1 MQSLC
6 FQAHK
11 KTNYH
16 ESIASLINWCDSS
29 NKLEMSKTIFVTE
42 AYIHRGNISEVYV
55 CLKKKLGT
63 NSDTQF
69 FFQCLINRRFIYQD
83 QLEQLKSTTLFA
95 IAKFIFISVIQII
108 IYSWDVVKD
117 LYFLAFYCSFGQIS
131 EKQFSS
137 FDSQVFLVLIVSIL
151 LPNLLNIVVLL
162 LDNQGIVLVRV
173 RKCLVLM
180 VFLSVSV
187 TSYVLNKTRYMMER
201 LKGITV
207 ESLASSV
214 ERKQTSDSQLRL
226 AQHEYLLMSLNAK
239 LKTNEGVY
247 ESTIQAVILM
257 VTVAVRLR

>member
-1 MQSLC
+1 MQSLF

-16 ESIASLINWCDSS
+16 DIIASLINCYDSS

-42 AYIHRGNISEVYV
+42 AYIHRGNISEIYA
-55 CLKKKLGT
+55 CLKKLGT
-63 NSDTQF
+63 NSNTQF